1 MEAYTNLYRTLP
13 VVFADKLE
21 LKSRVG
27 NSLKNLVLITVEKIL
42 QKNAHLGLFFDMDW
56 NLLETEI
63 SYGHD
68 IEASWLLWE
77 AAEELKDESL
87 KSQIRET
94 VLKIAQVALEEGTDK
109 ESGAMENFLKDGVKD
124 RTRVW
129 WNQAEALNGF
139 YNAWE
144 MTGDEK
150 YKNACLSQWDW
161 IINHQV
167 DKIGG
172 EWWANIDVTG
182 NPDLKEPK
190 GGNWKTSYHNF
201 LA

>member
-1 MEAYTNLYRTLP
+1 M
-13 VVFADKLE
+13 K
-21 LKSRVG
+21 
-27 NSLKNLVLITVEKIL
+27 
-42 QKNAHLGLFFDMDW
+42 
-56 NLLETEI
+56 
-63 SYGHD
+63 
-68 IEASWLLWE
+68 
-77 AAEELKDESL
+77 
-87 KSQIRET
+87 
-94 VLKIAQVALEEGTDK
+94 EGTDK
-109 ESGAMENFLKDGVKD
+109 ESGAMENFLKDGIKD

-172 EWWANIDVTG
+172 EWWANIDVNG

-190 GGNWKTSYHNF
+190 GGNWKTSYHSARGCMELLRRSNF